1 MNASPALLLLTTD
14 VVAAAHLAGGRPRSV
29 DALLVSRLQAGR
41 VRVVDG
47 HLEDVRLRRTD
58 PFDALL
64 IDALGARG
72 RRDVETVRWRVQRDH
87 RLDDVRRRLAEA
99 GLVAERTR
107 LGRRPREDRPALTAA
122 GRQALRDLRSQRQ
135 PGAAW
140 EVALGGRAALT
151 NPVLREA
158 LQPPARTVVSA
169 APRRS
174 RLRRPYRDTPETY
187 LAGGIVAG
195 QAGWGGWGGDCGGFG
210 GGFDGGGGGGGDG
223 GC

>member
-1 MNASPALLLLTTD
+1 MNVFPALLPLTTD
-14 VVAAAHLAGGRPRSV
+14 VVAAAHLAGGRPRAT
-29 DALLVSRLQAGR
+29 DALLVSRLEAGR

-47 HLEDVRLRRTD
+47 LLEDVRLRRAD
-58 PFDALL
+58 PSDALL
-64 IDALGARG
+64 VDALGARG
-72 RRDVETVRWRVQRDH
+72 RRDVETVRWRVHADH
-87 RLDDVRRRLAEA
+87 RLDAVRRRLVEA

-122 GRQALRDLRSQRQ
+122 GRQVLRDLRIQRQ

-140 EVALGGRAALT
+140 DVALGGREALT
-151 NPVLREA
+151 DPALREA
-158 LQPPARTVVSA
+158 LQPPARTLVDA

-174 RLRRPYRDTPETY
+174 RLLRSYRDAPETY
-187 LAGGIVAG
+187 AAGGIVAG
-195 QAGWGGWGGDCGGFG
+195 SAGWGGWDGGC